1 MPEETWE
8 LRHDGPVTFLRPRK
22 GAEASQLALALLWA
36 TGHVETYEPARLLVD
51 LRTLTGH
58 FNTLPELEA
67 SLAFLRPFRDR
78 IGLVALIV
86 EDRRLAARI
95 RKMDLTVEVITPKTV
110 AEAEE
115 ALRRSIARREGR
127 PTVEDVMTPA
137 EFRRRLRG
145 AGPNEPS

>member
-1 MPEETWE
+1 MPEDTWE
-8 LRHDGPVTFLRPRK
+8 IRHDGPVTVLRPRK

-51 LRTLTGH
+51 LRPLTGH

-86 EDRRLAARI
+86 DDRRLAARI
-95 RKMDLTVEVITPKTV
+95 RRMDLTVEVITPRTV

-115 ALRRSIARREGR
+115 ALHWSVARREGR
-127 PTVEDVMTPA
+127 RTPEDVMTPA

-145 AGPNEPS
+145 LDGEGPS

>member
-8 LRHDGPVTFLRPRK
+8 LSHDGPVTFLRPLE
-22 GAEASQLALALLWA
+22 GAQASQLALALLWA

-51 LRTLTGH
+51 LRPLAGH

-78 IGLVALIV
+78 IGLVALIL

-95 RKMDLTVEVITPKTV
+95 RRMDLTVEVITPRTV
-110 AEAEE
+110 AEAEDE
-115 ALRRSIARREGR
+115 LRRSIARREGR
-127 PTVEDVMTPA
+127 PNTEDVMTPA

-145 AGPNEPS
+145 VGGEDPS